1 MLFGIG
7 AEDDWNAQFFLEGVH
22 HFALFAVDPV
32 HNVGVAVDDD
42 RLGHGFDGHTMCELA
57 EDLANDG
64 FLFFQR
70 A

>member
-7 AEDDWNAQFFLEGVH
+7 AEDNGHTQFFFKSVH

-32 HNVGVAVDDD
+32 HNIRVTVDND
-42 RLGHGFDGHTMCELA
+42 RLGHCFDGDSMGELA

-64 FLFFQR
+64 FLFFQ
-70 A
+70 